1 MTPYPGL
8 TERGS
13 AVYWIRPAVHGMSRM
28 ENPYQT
34 PDSNRT
40 TFGSRVLGEAHP
52 DFEKRVAAAY
62 ALLQAGRD
70 HLGVIN
76 QLRSDGLSF
85 EEAKAESYLVFDR
98 AKRRL
103 KRNQLPLRII
113 AWSLIALGSLGPL
126 ALLFG
131 GAGFVIVT
139 AIPIVGGFGILYR
152 LPNPSRLPGG

>member
-1 MTPYPGL
+1 
-8 TERGS
+8 
-13 AVYWIRPAVHGMSRM
+13 MSHM
-28 ENPYQT
+28 DNPYQT
-34 PDSNRT
+34 PDSKRT
-40 TFGSRVLGEAHP
+40 SFGSRVLGEAHP

-85 EEAKAESYLVFDR
+85 EEAKAESYPVFDR
-98 AKRRL
+98 AKKRL

-113 AWSLIALGSLGPL
+113 AWSLISCGAIAPL

-131 GAGFVIVT
+131 GAAFVIVT
-139 AIPIVGGFGILYR
+139 AIPIIGGFGILYR